1 MPGRSERETMTRTEI
16 ERARQYIN
24 SRIASANE
32 WHDRMLSLDGRIDA
46 AEDAG
51 NAEQAAKLER
61 LQDRAIRE
69 RNDEIAAAR
78 VAEQVIVAMG
88 YRPIR
93 EEYTGGRYFEQIEE
107 IVPQA
112 VWESLY

>member
-1 MPGRSERETMTRTEI
+1 MTRTEI

-24 SRIASANE
+24 RRIASANE

-61 LQDRAIRE
+61 LQDRAIKE

-78 VAEQVIVAMG
+78 VAEQIIVAMG

-93 EEYTGGRYFEQIEE
+93 EEYTGGGYFEQIEE

-112 VWESLY
+112 VWDSLGY